1 MFFCPE
7 MIVAEL
13 NPFAPWIMSGSSFG
27 KIFKITTWGESHGDG
42 VGVVVEGCP
51 AGLPLKES
59 DIQKDL
65 DRRRTGQSKVTT
77 TRKENDRIII
87 MSGVFKGKTTGT
99 PIAMRVDNQDADS
112 SKYELIKH
120 LYRPGHADY
129 TYDAKYGFRD
139 YRGGG
144 RSSARETVGRVAAGA
159 IAKKLLARDKISVTG
174 FTRQIGHQIAEK
186 INFKEI
192 EKNIVRCPDRKAAE
206 KMVAAIME
214 ARKNGDS
221 LGGIV
226 EVVAMGVPAGLG
238 EPVFDRLDADLA
250 KAVMSIPAVKGVE
263 IGAGFQTATMT
274 GSECNDVFVMKN
286 KKVTTQTN
294 NAGGILGGISNGMDV
309 VVKLVVKPTS
319 SINSEQETITQKGK
333 KAKIRVEGRHDPCV
347 APRAVPIAEAM
358 VALTLIDHLMRN
370 QTVRL
375 T

>member
-1 MFFCPE
+1 
-7 MIVAEL
+7 
-13 NPFAPWIMSGSSFG
+13 MSGSTYG
-27 KIFKITTWGESHGDG
+27 KVFKITTWGESHGDG

-77 TRKENDRIII
+77 TRKEGDKIII

-99 PIAMRVDNQDADS
+99 PISMRVDNKDADS

-129 TYDAKYGFRD
+129 TYDMKFGFRD

-159 IAKKLLARDKISVTG
+159 IAKKLLARDKITVTG
-174 FTRQIGHQIAEK
+174 FTRQIGHLSATTV
-186 INFKEI
+186 NFKEI
-192 EKNIVRCPDRKAAE
+192 EKNIVRCPDAKTAE
-206 KMVAAIME
+206 KMVDAIMQ

-221 LGGIV
+221 LGGVV
-226 EVVAMGVPAGLG
+226 EVIAQGVPAGLG

-250 KAVMSIPAVKGVE
+250 KAVMSIPAVKGME

-294 NAGGILGGISNGMDV
+294 NAGGILGGISNGMDI

-319 SINSEQETITQKGK
+319 SINKAQDTITQKGK
-333 KAKIRVEGRHDPCV
+333 KAEIRVEGRHDPCV

-358 VALTLIDHLMRN
+358 VALTLIDHLLRN
-370 QTVRL
+370 KTSQL

>member
-1 MFFCPE
+1 
-7 MIVAEL
+7 
-13 NPFAPWIMSGSSFG
+13 MSGSTYG
-27 KIFKITTWGESHGDG
+27 KAFKITTWGESHGDG
-42 VGVVVEGCP
+42 VGVVIEGCP

-77 TRKENDRIII
+77 TRKEGDKIII

-99 PIAMRVDNQDADS
+99 PISMRVDNKDADS

-129 TYDAKYGFRD
+129 TYDMKFGFRD

-159 IAKKLLARDKISVTG
+159 IAKKLLARDKITVTG
-174 FTRQIGHQIAEK
+174 FTRQIGHLSATTV
-186 INFKEI
+186 NFKEI
-192 EKNIVRCPDRKAAE
+192 ERNIVRCPDAKTAE
-206 KMVAAIME
+206 KMVDAIIQ

-221 LGGIV
+221 LGGVV
-226 EVVAMGVPAGLG
+226 EVIARGVPAGLG

-250 KAVMSIPAVKGVE
+250 KAVMSIPAVKGME

-286 KKVTTQTN
+286 KKITTQTN
-294 NAGGILGGISNGMDV
+294 NAGGILGGISNGMDI

-319 SINSEQETITQKGK
+319 SINKAQDTITQKGK
-333 KAKIRVEGRHDPCV
+333 KSQIRVEGRHDPCV

-358 VALTLIDHLMRN
+358 VALTLIDHLLRN
-370 QTVRL
+370 KTSQL